1 MSTLQKDLYFYSPE
15 GLALVKHTGAGASAL
30 LRGAGRALAQR
41 NGGQAAFY
49 AMDEHGSILQFPPCS
64 LQYTVYGFDGNE
76 QCATVLRY
84 SGQKK
89 ESVTGHYLL
98 GEGYRALNPGL
109 MRFNSPDSLSP
120 MGAGGIN
127 CYAYCGGDPVNNTD
141 PSGHI
146 VVPKVKLPSIRPKAG
161 STKSGYS
168 INPDFNGGKS
178 APRVLG
184 QHVVK
189 AVDALGRGYGNQ
201 IEPIMNAAIWSDGQK
216 LLVEGSVLTLSTR
229 IAKKGWLID
238 RTPVNWSS
246 GRNWLIAEREQNLE
260 AFVVLDALHSRMK
273 AAEEIPQVNSWLHDP
288 KRLSQ
293 QVRDPGKAG

>member
-1 MSTLQKDLYFYSPE
+1 MSMLQKDLYFYSPE

-30 LRGAGRALAQR
+30 LRAAGRALAQR

-49 AMDEHGSILQFPPCS
+49 AVDEHGSILQFPPYS

-98 GEGYRALNPGL
+98 GEGYRALNPVL
-109 MRFNSPDSLSP
+109 MRLNSPDSLSP

-141 PSGHI
+141 PSGHK

-161 STKSGYS
+161 STKTGYS
-168 INPDFNGGKS
+168 INPDFNRGHS
-178 APRVLG
+178 AHRVVN
-184 QHVVK
+184 QRVVK
-189 AVDALGRGYGNQ
+189 TVDEQVRGSGSHL
-201 IEPIMNAAIWSDGQK
+201 EEIMNAPIWSNEQM
-216 LLVEGSVLTLSTR
+216 LRVVGSSLTVGNR
-229 IAKKGWLID
+229 VAKNGWLID
-238 RTPVNWSS
+238 TMPDSW
-246 GRNWLIAEREQNLE
+246 GPIRNWFIAKRKLDIE
-260 AFVVLDALHSRMK
+260 AYEVLFPLHRSVDA
-273 AAEEIPQVNSWLHDP
+273 AGEISEVNSWLHDP

-293 QVRDPGKAG
+293 QVRKSGEAG